1 LLIGIVFVFLL
12 VLLLPFFIRQVEQ
25 NLEVFLLLMGLL
37 AAAISGM
44 LNLGAVTEIFKN
56 SLLYMITAAVL
67 ISGMLF
73 KLLRPRIKLGIEGIL
88 RFIPLQVFICLV
100 IIMLGLFSSLIT
112 AIIASLVL
120 VEIVHILP
128 LARPEKIKVNI
139 IACFAIGL
147 GAVLTPLGEPLSTIV
162 ISRLNQHFWYLY
174 QQVGMFIIPGI
185 IAMGILGGL
194 TIRKGALLPDL
205 QDSEEEVVETYTD
218 VIVRAL
224 KVFIFVVAL
233 EFLGAGFKPLVDAY
247 VVFLDSRI
255 LYPLNMI
262 SAILDN
268 ATLAAAEVSLKM
280 GKAQLVAILM
290 GLLISGGML
299 IPGNIPN
306 IISAGKLKIR
316 SSEWARLGMPLG
328 GALMLIYYLI
338 LFVI

>member
-1 LLIGIVFVFLL
+1 MLAGIVIVFLM
-12 VLLLPFFIRQVEQ
+12 VLLLPFFIQRIEQ
-25 NLEVFLLLMGLL
+25 NLEIFLLLMGLL
-37 AAAISGM
+37 AAAISGI
-44 LNLGAVTEIFKN
+44 LNLGAVAGVFKN

-67 ISGMLF
+67 IAGMLF
-73 KLLRPRIKLGIEGIL
+73 KFLRPRIKLGIEGML
-88 RFIPLQVFICLV
+88 RLIPLPVFICLI
-100 IIMLGLFSSLIT
+100 IIMLGLISSLVT
-112 AIIASLVL
+112 AIIASLIL

-128 LARPEKIKVNI
+128 LARPDKIRVNI

-185 IAMGILGGL
+185 LAMGLLGGL
-194 TIRKGALLPDL
+194 MVRKGAPMQDLPD
-205 QDSEEEVVETYTD
+205 SEAEAVETYAD

-224 KVFIFVVAL
+224 KVFVFVVAL

-255 LYPLNMI
+255 LYPLNMV

-280 GKAQLVAILM
+280 GRAQLVAILM

-328 GALMLIYYLI
+328 GALMLIYYFI